1 MQKTATFK
9 WSTFGINNHIIIYR
23 RLLCA
28 ASWIRDITSFHY
40 FSALI
45 IISNNTLMHITYHKE
60 VDDNEHFTENVLK
73 YSFDFCNGRRFNKT
87 YTSY

>member
-1 MQKTATFK
+1 
-9 WSTFGINNHIIIYR
+9 
-23 RLLCA
+23 
-28 ASWIRDITSFHY
+28 
-40 FSALI
+40 
-45 IISNNTLMHITYHKE
+45 MHITYHKE